1 VPDGLERRGHN
12 VVVDEQRAPEATDR
26 DRSGSP
32 VELAT
37 DALGRHAWRE
47 AFEILSKA
55 DAEGRL
61 APAELERLAQAA
73 WWTGQ
78 LTLAIEVRERAY
90 GGAMRAGDPQAAVLS
105 AIGLA
110 RDNLFRNDAVVAGA
124 WINRAGHLLE
134 NVPEGIGHGFL
145 AAIRA
150 FRAALTGD
158 VEASLAEAS
167 RAVEIAE
174 RLGDRDLHAVAT
186 SEKGFALIVA
196 GSVEE
201 GLALIDEATVAAV
214 GGELEPSAAGGVCCT
229 SIEACAALGDWA
241 RAAAWTEAQDRWCRR
256 EGINGYPGM
265 CRLFRSEIKQVR
277 GAWLE
282 AEAEA
287 QQASVELEGFMP
299 AAAGN
304 AFYRIAELR
313 MLRGDLPA
321 AEEAVVRAHALGRDP
336 EPVLSLLRLAQGRP
350 DAALAGIRQALD
362 DPSPAPNW
370 RAPPGSPLY
379 RLPLLRA
386 QVEIA
391 VAAGDLAS
399 ANAAADELADIGQR
413 FGGSFA
419 AAAAGSARGTVLLAE
434 GDAAGAVSA
443 LRSAIATWNALG
455 GPYEAALA
463 RALLA
468 DAHAATG
475 NAEHAMLELHAA
487 RGTFEE
493 LGATPDLRR
502 TDARL
507 AELQQA
513 TGSLESRSA
522 AGERVARTFVF
533 TDIVDSTRLAE
544 ALGDEAWARLV
555 RWHDSV
561 VRSVVAE
568 QGGEE
573 IKATGD
579 GFFLAFADAGSALD
593 AAVAIQRR
601 LRDQGEKHGFAPAVR
616 IGLHTAEA
624 SRSGLDYIGLGVN
637 YAARIGAAAHPSEIL
652 VSDASLDG
660 LNRTVRAAER
670 RTLQLKGISEP
681 VPATS
686 VDWR

>member
-1 VPDGLERRGHN
+1 MG
-12 VVVDEQRAPEATDR
+12 VVDEQTAAERADDVP
-26 DRSGSP
+26 SP
-32 VELAT
+32 VEQAMA
-37 DALGRHAWRE
+37 ALRRHAWRE
-47 AFEILSKA
+47 AFEILSRA
-55 DAEGRL
+55 DADGGL
-61 APAELERLAQAA
+61 APAELDLLAQAA

-78 LTLAIEVRERAY
+78 LPLAIEVRERAY
-90 GGAMRAGDPQAAVLS
+90 GGAVRSGDTQAAAMS

-124 WINRAGHLLE
+124 WLNRAGHLLE
-134 NVPEGIGHGFL
+134 KAPEGIGHGYL
-145 AAIRA
+145 AVIRG

-158 VEASLAEAS
+158 VEGSLAEAS

-174 RLGDRDLHAVAT
+174 RFDSRDLHAVAT
-186 SEKGFALIVA
+186 SEKGFALIVG
-196 GSVEE
+196 GSVDE

-313 MLRGDLPA
+313 LLRGDLPA
-321 AEEAVVRAHALGRDP
+321 AEEAIVRAHALGRDP

-362 DPSPAPNW
+362 EPSPAPNW
-370 RAPPGSPLY
+370 RAPPGSPLH

-386 QVEIA
+386 KVEIA

-399 ANAAADELADIGQR
+399 ATSAADELDEIGER
-413 FGGSFA
+413 FGGEFVTAS
-419 AAAAGSARGTVLLAE
+419 AGSARGMVLLVT
-434 GDAAGAVSA
+434 GDAAGAVQV
-443 LRSAIATWNALG
+443 LRSAIAAWNQLG
-455 GPYEAALA
+455 GRHEAARA

-493 LGATPDLRR
+493 LGAAPDLHR

-513 TGSLESRSA
+513 TGSVAEPRPT
-522 AGERVARTFVF
+522 GERVARTFVF

-568 QGGEE
+568 HGGEE

-579 GFFLAFADAGSALD
+579 GFFLAFADAGSAVD
-593 AAVAIQRR
+593 AAVTIQRR
-601 LRDQGEKHGFAPAVR
+601 LRDQGQEHGFAPALR

-624 SRSGLDYIGLGVN
+624 SRSGLDYIGLGVH
-637 YAARIGAAAHPSEIL
+637 YAARIGAAAQPSEIL
-652 VSDASLDG
+652 ISDASLDG
-660 LNRTVRAAER
+660 LNRTVALAGR

>member
-1 VPDGLERRGHN
+1 VD
-12 VVVDEQRAPEATDR
+12 DEQSAPERTDPAA
-26 DRSGSP
+26 SP
-32 VELAT
+32 VDLAT
-37 DALGRHAWRE
+37 QALTRHAWGE

-55 DAEGRL
+55 DADGSL
-61 APAELERLAQAA
+61 APAELELLAQAA

-78 LTLAIEVRERAY
+78 LPLAIEVRERAY
-90 GGAMRAGDPQAAVLS
+90 GGAIRSGDTQAAVMS

-110 RDNLFRNDAVVAGA
+110 RDNLFRNDAAVAGA

-134 NVPEGIGHGFL
+134 KVPEGLGHGYL
-145 AAIRA
+145 AVIRG
-150 FRAALTGD
+150 FRAALTGK
-158 VEASLAEAS
+158 VEEALAEAS

-174 RLGDRDLHAVAT
+174 RIGNRDLHAVAT
-186 SEKGFALIVA
+186 SEKGFALIA
-196 GSVEE
+196 GGSVDE

-313 MLRGDLPA
+313 MLRGDLRV
-321 AEEAVVRAHALGRDP
+321 AEEAIVRAHTLGRDP

-362 DPSPAPNW
+362 EPSPVPNW

-391 VAAGDLAS
+391 VAAGDLAA
-399 ANAAADELADIGQR
+399 ANAAADELAVISDR
-413 FGGSFA
+413 FGGDFA
-419 AAAAGSARGTVLLAE
+419 AATAACARGIVLLAE
-434 GDAAGAVSA
+434 GDAAAAAQA
-443 LRSAIATWNALG
+443 LRPGVAAWNALG
-455 GPYEAALA
+455 GRYEAARA

-475 NAEHAMLELHAA
+475 NVEHAMLELHAA

-493 LGATPDLRR
+493 LGAAPDLRR

-507 AELQQA
+507 VELQQA
-513 TGSLESRSA
+513 TGSPESRLP

-533 TDIVDSTRLAE
+533 TDIVDSTKLAE

-568 QGGEE
+568 HGGEE

-579 GFFLAFADAGSALD
+579 GFFLAFADAGAALD

-601 LRDQGEKHGFAPAVR
+601 LREQGEQHGFAPTVR
-616 IGLHTAEA
+616 IGLHAAEA
-624 SRSGLDYIGLGVN
+624 SRSGLDYIGLGVH
-637 YAARIGAAAHPSEIL
+637 YAARIGAAAQPSEIL
-652 VSDASLDG
+652 VSDASLEG
-660 LNRTVRAAER
+660 LNRTVAVAGR
-670 RTLQLKGISEP
+670 RTLKLRGISEP

-686 VDWR
+686 VSWR